1 MGTLANSEATD
12 EMLDTTIRHYFY
24 LKNENL
30 NECQGFGLQVF
41 EILAQLP
48 YTRASP

>member
-1 MGTLANSEATD
+1 MGTLANSEAPD
-12 EMLDTTIRHYFY
+12 EMLHNTIRRYLY

-30 NECQGFGLQVF
+30 KECQGFGLQVF